1 MNVMLRSYDLAMSY
15 EKWMLSDLGMFQI
28 TIVLRLIQPQL
39 ISFPTFFIAQDI
51 ISVSPKFS
59 PDTYVVD

>member
-1 MNVMLRSYDLAMSY
+1 MLRSYDLAMSY

-28 TIVLRLIQPQL
+28 IIVLRLIQPQL
-39 ISFPTFFIAQDI
+39 ISFQTFFIAQDI